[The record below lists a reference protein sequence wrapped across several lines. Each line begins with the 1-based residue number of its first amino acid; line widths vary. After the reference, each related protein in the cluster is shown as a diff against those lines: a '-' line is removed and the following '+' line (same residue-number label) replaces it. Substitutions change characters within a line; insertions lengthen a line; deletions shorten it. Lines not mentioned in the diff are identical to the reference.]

1 MNMSALQIG
10 LLVLIFVVMYM
21 LMIRPQRKRQKAL
34 DELRRNLA
42 VGDKIVTIGGVL
54 GTIVKVSDDDIVV
67 QVATSDKVKL
77 VFKRWAI
84 STVVEPSA
92 KKSDDK
98 DTDRKSMADREKE
111 LNEDQAKPAR
121 KPKRLDK
128 KDDSDEDDP
137 DEDDDSN

>member
-1 MNMSALQIG
+1 MNYLQIG
-10 LLVLIFVVMYM
+10 GLVLIFVVMYL

-42 VGDKIVTIGGVL
+42 VGDKITTIGGII
-54 GTIVKVSDDDIVV
+54 GTITKVSDDDIVV

-92 KKSDDK
+92 KKTEVYDD
-98 DTDRKSMADREKE
+98 DDGDRKSMADREKE
-111 LNEDQAKPAR
+111 LNEEKSKPAK

-128 KDDSDEDDP
+128 KDDDASEGED
-137 DEDDDSN
+137 S